1 MMRNTL
7 PRTTQEF
14 STWTWLQ
21 IEPITRELAERTL
34 TAENLEAWLA
44 EWSHLRSLLNET
56 SARLQIT
63 ASMDTTD
70 TEADAHFA
78 TYQEEVFT
86 PALAAEQK
94 IKENLLNSDLAPP
107 QDFEIPMRTMQVEAD
122 LFCEENLPLLMDEQK
137 LINEYNKIIAGQTA
151 EWEGEEVTLVHL
163 EAKLQDPDRS
173 TREQAWRLRLERQMD
188 DREAISALWTKLL
201 SLRHQIALNAGFE
214 DYSAFRW
221 QQLHRFDYTPED
233 ILKFHQAIEMVAV
246 PAVRRIYHRYRQCL
260 GGTHLRPWDLEVDP
274 LGRPPLQPF
283 HDIGELED
291 KAAAIFRRLDPSL
304 GRYFDTMRKER
315 LLDLGNRKDK
325 APHGWCMTLPLA
337 RKAFIFM
344 NAIGWHRDVI
354 MLLHEAGHA
363 FHVFEMA
370 GLKYDQ
376 QLDVPAEFLEVASM
390 GMELLAGPYL
400 SANKGGF
407 YSEEDNARAR
417 IKHLEDAIIVSWPY
431 IAAMDA
437 FQHWVYTNP
446 EAAIDPATCDSK
458 WVEIWLRF
466 MPGVE
471 WAGLEDALAISWQ
484 SIPHFFS
491 WPLSG
496 IEYGIAQLGA
506 VQIWRNVLEDQTD
519 ALARYRKALSLGCTV
534 PLPKLYEVAGAKLAF
549 DADTLNQAVTL
560 METTIADLSIIC
572 G

>member
-1 MMRNTL
+1 MIRNTL
-7 PRTTQEF
+7 PKTTREF

-21 IEPITRELAERTL
+21 IEPIARELAEQSL
-34 TAENLEAWLA
+34 TAENLETWLA
-44 EWSHLRSLLNET
+44 DWSYLHSLLNET

-70 TEADAHFA
+70 TEAEARFNA
-78 TYQEEVFT
+78 YQEEVFT

-94 IKENLLNSDLAPP
+94 IKENLLNSELAPP
-107 QDFEIPMRTMQVEAD
+107 IGFEIPMRTMKVEAD
-122 LFCEENLPLLMDEQK
+122 LFCEENLPLLVDEQK
-137 LINEYNKIIAGQTA
+137 LINDYNRIIARQTA
-151 EWEGEEVTLVHL
+151 EWEGAEVTLLQL

-173 TREQAWRLRLERQMD
+173 TREQAWRLRLDRQME
-188 DREAISALWTKLL
+188 DREAINTLWAKLV
-201 SLRHQIALNAGFE
+201 SSRHQIALNAGLE
-214 DYSAFRW
+214 DYAAFRW

-233 ILKFHQAIEMVAV
+233 CLNLHQAIDSVAV
-246 PAVRRIYHRYRQCL
+246 PAVRRIYDRYRQCL
-260 GGTHLRPWDLEVDP
+260 GVAHLRPWDLEVDP
-274 LGRPPLQPF
+274 LGRSPLQPF
-283 HDIGELED
+283 HDVGELVV
-291 KAAAIFRRLDPSL
+291 KAAGIFSRIDPQL
-304 GRYFDTMRKER
+304 GRYFDTMREER
-315 LLDLGNRKDK
+315 LLDLGNRKNK
-325 APHGWCMTLPLA
+325 APHAWCMTLPLS

-370 GLKYDQ
+370 GLPFDH
-376 QLDVPAEFLEVASM
+376 QLDVPVEFLEVASM
-390 GMELLAGPYL
+390 AMELLAGPYL
-400 SANKGGF
+400 SVHKGGF
-407 YSEEDNARAR
+407 YSEEDAARAR
-417 IKHLEDAIIVSWPY
+417 IKHLEDALVISWPY

-446 EAAIDPATCDSK
+446 DSAIDSATCDTK
-458 WVEIWLRF
+458 WMEIWLRF

-471 WAGLEDALAISWQ
+471 WVGLEDGLAISWQ

-506 VQIWRNVLEDQTD
+506 VQVWQNALEDQSD
-519 ALARYRKALSLGCTV
+519 ALIRYRKALSLGCTV

-549 DADTLNQAVTL
+549 DEGTLHQAVAL
-560 METTIADLSIIC
+560 IEQTIADLSSIS

>member
-1 MMRNTL
+1 MMRNIL

-21 IEPITRELAERTL
+21 IEPVTRELAKRTL

-44 EWSHLRSLLNET
+44 DWSHLRSLLNET
-56 SARLQIT
+56 SACLQIA

-70 TEADAHFA
+70 TKAEACFT
-78 TYQEEVFT
+78 TYQEEIFT

-94 IKENLLNSDLAPP
+94 IKENLLNSELAPP
-107 QDFEIPMRTMQVEAD
+107 PGFENPMRTMQVESD

-137 LINEYNKIIAGQTA
+137 LINDYNKIIAGQTA
-151 EWEGEEVTLVHL
+151 EWEGAEVTLLQL

-173 TREQAWRLRLERQMD
+173 TREQAWRLRLDRQMD
-188 DREAISALWTKLL
+188 DREAINSLWGDLV

-214 DYSAFRW
+214 DYSSFRW

-233 ILKFHQAIEMVAV
+233 CLNFHQAIEAVAV
-246 PAVRRIYHRYRQCL
+246 PAVRRIYERYRQCL
-260 GGTHLRPWDLEVDP
+260 GVTNLRPWDLEADP

-283 HDIGELED
+283 RDIGELED
-291 KAAAIFRRLDPSL
+291 KTAAIFHRIDPQL
-304 GRYFDTMRKER
+304 GRYFDTMRKEQ
-315 LLDLGNRKDK
+315 LLDLGNRKNK
-325 APHGWCMTLPLA
+325 APHGWCMTLPLE
-337 RKAFIFM
+337 REAFIFM
-344 NAIGWHRDVI
+344 NAIGWHRDVM

-370 GLKYDQ
+370 GLPYDQ

-400 SANKGGF
+400 STHKGGF
-407 YSEEDNARAR
+407 YSEGDAARAR

-446 EAAIDPATCDSK
+446 EAATDPAIFDTE
-458 WVEIWLRF
+458 WGEIWLRF
-466 MPGVE
+466 MPGVD
-471 WAGLEDALAISWQ
+471 WSGLQEALAISWQ

-506 VQIWRNVLEDQTD
+506 VQVWQNALQDQTD
-519 ALARYRKALSLGCTV
+519 ALVRYRKALSLGCTV
-534 PLPKLYEVAGAKLAF
+534 PLPKLYEAAGAKLAF
-549 DADTLNQAVTL
+549 DTDTLQQAIAL
-560 METTIADLSIIC
+560 MEVTIADLSKIS

>member
-1 MMRNTL
+1 MMPNML
-7 PRTTQEF
+7 PRTSQEF

-44 EWSHLRSLLNET
+44 NWSHLRSLLNET
-56 SARLQIT
+56 SARLQIA

-70 TEADAHFA
+70 IKAEACFS
-78 TYQEEVFT
+78 TYQEKIFA

-94 IKENLLNSDLAPP
+94 IKENLLNSELAPP
-107 QDFEIPMRTMQVEAD
+107 PEFEIPMRTIQVESD
-122 LFCEENLPLLMDEQK
+122 LYCEENLPLLIDEQK
-137 LINEYNKIIAGQTA
+137 LINDYNKIIAGQTD
-151 EWEGEEVTLVHL
+151 EWEGAEVTLLQL

-173 TREQAWRLRLERQMD
+173 TREQAWRLRLDRQMD
-188 DREAISALWTKLL
+188 DREAINSLWGNLV

-221 QQLHRFDYTPED
+221 KQLHRFDYTTED
-233 ILKFHQAIEMVAV
+233 CLRFHQAIEAVAV
-246 PAVRRIYHRYRQCL
+246 PAVRRIYERYRQCL
-260 GGTHLRPWDLEVDP
+260 GVTNLRPWDLEVDP

-283 HDIGELED
+283 RDIGELED
-291 KAAAIFRRLDPSL
+291 KTAAIFHHIDPQL
-304 GRYFDTMRKER
+304 GRYFSTMRKEQ
-315 LLDLGNRKDK
+315 LFDLGNRKNK
-325 APHGWCMTLPLA
+325 APHGWCMTLPLE

-344 NAIGWHRDVI
+344 NAIGWHRDVM

-370 GLKYDQ
+370 GLPYDQ
-376 QLDVPAEFLEVASM
+376 QLDVPTEFLEVASM

-400 SANKGGF
+400 STNKGGF
-407 YSEEDNARAR
+407 YSEGDAARAR

-437 FQHWVYTNP
+437 FQHWAYTNP
-446 EAAIDPATCDSK
+446 EAAINPATCDTK
-458 WVEIWLRF
+458 WGKIWLRF
-466 MPGVE
+466 MPVVD
-471 WAGLEDALAISWQ
+471 WNGLQDALAISWQ

-506 VQIWRNVLEDQTD
+506 VQVWQNALQDQTN
-519 ALARYRKALSLGCTV
+519 ALARYREALSLGCTV
-534 PLPKLYEVAGAKLAF
+534 PLPKLYEVAGAKLTF
-549 DADTLNQAVTL
+549 DADTLQQAIAL
-560 METTIADLSIIC
+560 MEQTIADLSEIS